1 MTFNNQSS
9 AIENFLNS
17 HFQTYIDR
25 DERLDFHFQPST
37 TLLNDPRSSKL
48 GLVLNSRFEVQPKLA
63 FSVKNK
69 GGRTNLGI
77 LEVSTSPLGLKMI
90 GSMQVLARMI
100 EPKYAFILLCNQIS
114 KELTYLLADP
124 QMRTKL
130 LGYGAGNEIELI
142 EIT

>member
-1 MTFNNQSS
+1 MTFSNQSS
-9 AIENFLNS
+9 AIEIFLNS
-17 HFQTYIDR
+17 HIQNFLDE
-25 DERLDFHFQPST
+25 DERLDFHFQPTS

-69 GGRTNLGI
+69 VSQKSLGI

-130 LGYGAGNEIELI
+130 LGYGAGKEIQLIEL
-142 EIT
+142 T

>member
-1 MTFNNQSS
+1 MTFSNQSS
-9 AIENFLNS
+9 AIEVFLNS
-17 HFQTYIDR
+17 HIKNFLDR
-25 DERLDFHFQPST
+25 DERLDFHFQPSS

-48 GLVLNSRFEVQPKLA
+48 GLELNSRFEVQPKLA
-63 FSVKNK
+63 FSIKDK
-69 GGRTNLGI
+69 GGKTSLGI

-124 QMRTKL
+124 QMLTKL
-130 LGYGAGNEIELI
+130 LGYGAGKEIKLVEL
-142 EIT
+142 T